1 MAKVMKILTAI
12 FMVAFVVLLA
22 LNLAFGGQPF
32 LALSIT
38 AGVIFYHFAMRLA
51 VGIAINALMK
61 NRANY
66 NAWWFR
72 ERKWEK
78 GFYGFIKVKKWKK
91 FAPTYAPD
99 TFSPSVKSWEEIA
112 MATCQAEIVHEIII
126 ALSFLPLF
134 LIIPFGEPLVFILTS
149 VISALIDT
157 VFVIL
162 QRFNRPRIIK
172 LIQRSE
178 KNEK

>member
-1 MAKVMKILTAI
+1 MKILTAI
-12 FMVAFVVLLA
+12 FTVVFAVMLA
-22 LNLAFGGQPF
+22 LNFIVGGQPF
-32 LALSIT
+32 FALSIT
-38 AGVIFYHFAMRLA
+38 AGVILYHFAMRLA
-51 VGIAINALMK
+51 VGYGINALMK

-66 NAWWFR
+66 KAWWFR
-72 ERKWEK
+72 ERKWES
-78 GFYGFIKVKKWKK
+78 GFYRFIKVKKWKK

-126 ALSFLPLF
+126 ALSFLPLL

-149 VISALIDT
+149 VLSALIDA

-162 QRFNRPRIIK
+162 QRFNRPRIVK
-172 LIQRSE
+172 LIQRSA